1 MKVTVVS
8 NVHNLVKVLVMVV
21 AITMHAKLNAQL
33 IVWERVD
40 IPVNVMSAQ
49 IFAKEVVM
57 AHVMLLVKHHQLVMI
72 Q

>member
-1 MKVTVVS
+1 
-8 NVHNLVKVLVMVV
+8 MVV